1 MVELT
6 QSFMIPLV
14 WFLVLQF
21 IICRARTVLKSPS
34 ILGEVLEFSS
44 TLNVAAWKVFFYAFW
59 LSKTE
64 YES

>member
-14 WFLVLQF
+14 WFLILQF
-21 IICRARTVLKSPS
+21 IIRRARTVLNFRGSP
-34 ILGEVLEFSS
+34 LKVLEFSS
-44 TLNVAAWKVFFYAFW
+44 ALNVVAWKVFFYGFW